1 MHICRSLYTCAHV
14 LFTFLFFLPLTRV
27 RTSAQEEIREL
38 RQQVDEAQ
46 AQLSKEKETN
56 KSAAPGRKIA
66 PTSLADLADVGG
78 GQWGGRGS
86 SIGTSLIMVRTRSL

>member
-1 MHICRSLYTCAHV
+1 M
-14 LFTFLFFLPLTRV
+14 

-38 RQQVDEAQ
+38 RQQIEEAQ
-46 AQLSKEKETN
+46 AQLSKEKEAN

-78 GQWGGRGS
+78 GQVGGRGS
-86 SIGTSLIMVRTRSL
+86 SIGTSLILGNGIKEQATISQKPSI